1 MRISGKEFIWKPLFW
16 VKLRNGEMGTIVF
29 KMFQT
34 HLEVEIMVSGFG
46 GTGKCDCGTGK
57 GG

>member
-1 MRISGKEFIWKPLFW
+1 M
-16 VKLRNGEMGTIVF
+16 VF